1 MTNLLNTPEF
11 PIVKFLW
18 LPKERL
24 FVAESSE
31 LGFPPGIPTFGQVYK
46 DACDEGLTVI
56 SRFTDTQPVRMVVTH
71 TEIRDGDLLYWDL
84 APASQTGP
92 MRNPPC
98 SLRIYND

>member
-11 PIVKFLW
+11 PIIKFHW
-18 LPKERL
+18 MPEHRL
-24 FVAESSE
+24 FVAEASD
-31 LGFPPGIPTFGQVYK
+31 LGPVTSQMFGQVYK

-84 APASQTGP
+84 SPASQTGP
-92 MRNPPC
+92 MRNPPW